1 MSYDSGDAVERILK
15 PETALRLL
23 EQRRRAEAEKQ
34 APEQAETPPPEAAA
48 AEPAEPADE
57 AEGPGGEDFMQ
68 MQEAARE
75 LAAGQI
81 IKGTVIEVSDEGVLV
96 DVGAKYEGFIPL
108 FEFPSP
114 SEVPQ
119 PGAEIAVAVV
129 RKSDEEG
136 SVVLSK
142 KRADYENVW
151 TRIAEAQRAGEILTA
166 MVIERVKGGLRVDLG
181 VPGFVPA
188 SHVAARR
195 LRDLDRLVGR
205 SLRLKVLE
213 ADREQKKVILSHRL
227 VLDEER
233 GKRREETMK
242 KLVEGAVFEGRVRSI
257 TDYGAF
263 VDLGGVDGLLHISE
277 MSWTRIN
284 HPSEVVKVGQTI
296 QVMVLK
302 IDRERNRI
310 SLGLRQILPD
320 PWREAAKRLRVGSVV
335 HGKVTRVVPF
345 GAFVQVEGGIEGIVP
360 NTELSDRK
368 GVESKDVVQPGQE
381 VEVKILNIR
390 PEERRLTLSLAQAMQ
405 EAERR
410 EYEQYMRAQRSDRPT
425 LGDVFGDVLEERKA
439 ELEAAQKKQRR
450 APRRRAAKAGA
461 EVAAAAA
468 GAAEAPPE
476 PQPESPAEAPAE
488 PEPPAAEAS
497 SPAAEQVEVPEPGPE
512 ASGESAEAPAEGDE
526 TPS

>member
-1 MSYDSGDAVERILK
+1 
-15 PETALRLL
+15 
-23 EQRRRAEAEKQ
+23 
-34 APEQAETPPPEAAA
+34 
-48 AEPAEPADE
+48 
-57 AEGPGGEDFMQ
+57 
-68 MQEAARE
+68 
-75 LAAGQI
+75 
-81 IKGTVIEVSDEGVLV
+81 
-96 DVGAKYEGFIPL
+96 
-108 FEFPSP
+108 
-114 SEVPQ
+114 
-119 PGAEIAVAVV
+119 
-129 RKSDEEG
+129 
-136 SVVLSK
+136 
-142 KRADYENVW
+142 
-151 TRIAEAQRAGEILTA
+151 
-166 MVIERVKGGLRVDLG
+166 
-181 VPGFVPA
+181 
-188 SHVAARR
+188 
-195 LRDLDRLVGR
+195 
-205 SLRLKVLE
+205 
-213 ADREQKKVILSHRL
+213 
-227 VLDEER
+227 
-233 GKRREETMK
+233 
-242 KLVEGAVFEGRVRSI
+242 
-257 TDYGAF
+257 
-263 VDLGGVDGLLHISE
+263 
-277 MSWTRIN
+277 
-284 HPSEVVKVGQTI
+284 
-296 QVMVLK
+296 
-302 IDRERNRI
+302 
-310 SLGLRQILPD
+310 
-320 PWREAAKRLRVGSVV
+320 VV